1 MFQNPHQIQTSDV
14 VKNTFKIPKISNNTM
29 FQKPHQIPG
38 SDAFKNYQ
46 HAFLKFCSGSETKQ
60 KPPNF
65 KKQTPKAKRQKY
77 ILTSFLK
84 ISCLISKIPQLILTS
99 FFYSSSSSRRDSS
112 STSATV
118 TGSGGSSSLSKS
130 NSKQDVHR
138 SRKSSI
144 SSASPKLDVDK
155 KKDKVVRDMTTKGFK
170 DALKLKLAKQD
181 DNEGNEIKME
191 DDKLEELVKAIEK
204 EMYLLYNRDAGT
216 KYKAKYR

>member
-46 HAFLKFCSGSETKQ
+46 HAFLKFCSGSEANK

-84 ISCLISKIPQLILTS
+84 ISCLISKISQLIIIFLFLQFI
-99 FFYSSSSSRRDSS
+99 FF
-112 STSATV
+112 
-118 TGSGGSSSLSKS
+118 
-130 NSKQDVHR
+130 
-138 SRKSSI
+138 
-144 SSASPKLDVDK
+144 
-155 KKDKVVRDMTTKGFK
+155 
-170 DALKLKLAKQD
+170 
-181 DNEGNEIKME
+181 
-191 DDKLEELVKAIEK
+191 
-204 EMYLLYNRDAGT
+204 
-216 KYKAKYR
+216 

>member
-1 MFQNPHQIQTSDV
+1 M
-14 VKNTFKIPKISNNTM
+14 
-29 FQKPHQIPG
+29 
-38 SDAFKNYQ
+38 
-46 HAFLKFCSGSETKQ
+46 
-60 KPPNF
+60 
-65 KKQTPKAKRQKY
+65 
-77 ILTSFLK
+77 
-84 ISCLISKIPQLILTS
+84 ILTS

-155 KKDKVVRDMTTKGFK
+155 KKDRMVRDMTTKGFK
-170 DALKLKLAKQD
+170 DALKLKLEKKD
-181 DNEGNEIKME
+181 EDGENDVKME
-191 DDKLEELVKAIEK
+191 DGKLEELVKVIEK

-216 KYKAKYR
+216 KYKAK